1 MASTQAPPGLA
12 AAGAAADQEVQQ
24 QLQGLEV
31 APTAV
36 DPSSKKSKK
45 GGDSGSNAGGQQ
57 QQQGGEDG
65 KELDP
70 EKAAK
75 KVGVA
80 ACAHKRTLPLS
91 PKSLQ

>member
-1 MASTQAPPGLA
+1 MASTQAPPGVA
-12 AAGAAADQEVQQ
+12 AAEAAADQEVQQ

-31 APTAV
+31 GPTAA
-36 DPSSKKSKK
+36 DPSSKKAKK

-57 QQQGGEDG
+57 QQGGDDG

-80 ACAHKRTLPLS
+80 ACTQTH
-91 PKSLQ
+91 